1 MALHHK
7 HLLALAISSALG
19 LSAPVVA
26 EEAAVAAADEQ
37 EVEVL
42 AITGKRISYANN
54 STDEAIKNTKAPIG
68 NVLDLVSQLPG
79 ISVGQGDAFG
89 GDDWSTT
96 ISMRGFN
103 VNLNEQQLG
112 ITVDGL
118 PNGGSGYGGGSKAN
132 RYLDTE
138 NTSYVEVGQGTSD
151 IASASLDALGGT
163 LNFVSNNPLA
173 EENLSVGVTGG
184 DHNARR
190 YYTRF
195 DTGQIGGNTTAYVSL
210 SDSFNNR
217 WIGSGSN
224 GFTDRLHG
232 ELKTV
237 T

>member
-1 MALHHK
+1 MEFHVALHHK

-118 PNGGSGYGGGSKAN
+118 PNGGSGYGGG
-132 RYLDTE
+132 
-138 NTSYVEVGQGTSD
+138 
-151 IASASLDALGGT
+151 
-163 LNFVSNNPLA
+163 
-173 EENLSVGVTGG
+173 
-184 DHNARR
+184 
-190 YYTRF
+190 
-195 DTGQIGGNTTAYVSL
+195 
-210 SDSFNNR
+210 
-217 WIGSGSN
+217 
-224 GFTDRLHG
+224 
-232 ELKTV
+232 
-237 T
+237 

>member
-7 HLLALAISSALG
+7 HLLALAVSSALG
-19 LSAPVVA
+19 LSASVVA
-26 EEAAVAAADEQ
+26 EEAAVAAAEEQ

-118 PNGGSGYGGGSKAN
+118 PNGGSGYGGGSKAKPAVAIAN
-132 RYLDTE
+132 RA
-138 NTSYVEVGQGTSD
+138 G
-151 IASASLDALGGT
+151 
-163 LNFVSNNPLA
+163 
-173 EENLSVGVTGG
+173 
-184 DHNARR
+184 
-190 YYTRF
+190 
-195 DTGQIGGNTTAYVSL
+195 
-210 SDSFNNR
+210 
-217 WIGSGSN
+217 
-224 GFTDRLHG
+224 
-232 ELKTV
+232 
-237 T
+237 